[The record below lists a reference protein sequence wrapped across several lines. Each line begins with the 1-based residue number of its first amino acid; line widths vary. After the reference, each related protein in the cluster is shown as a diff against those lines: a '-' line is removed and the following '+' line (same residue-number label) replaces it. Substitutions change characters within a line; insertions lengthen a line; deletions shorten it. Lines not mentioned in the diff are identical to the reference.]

1 MRKEMSDVTK
11 RIVTGLCK
19 YVLLFCI
26 IAYIYCVYSYS
37 STKDV
42 PFEKTKEALLNS
54 MNDES
59 IQNLMDVSSR
69 GLKRYYGF
77 NAAEYDGV
85 MMYIGNNGLSAEEI
99 LLIKVN
105 DEKQMNELEA
115 AIKQRMKT
123 RIKDFE
129 NYAPDQAQLLREAEL
144 IIKGKY
150 IFLAV
155 SENADKYKRVFL
167 KLI

>member
-26 IAYIYCVYSYS
+26 IAYIYWVYSYS

-59 IQNLMDVSSR
+59 IQNMMDVSSR
-69 GLKRYYGF
+69 GLK
-77 NAAEYDGV
+77 
-85 MMYIGNNGLSAEEI
+85 MYIGNNGLSAEEI

>member
-1 MRKEMSDVTK
+1 
-11 RIVTGLCK
+11 
-19 YVLLFCI
+19 
-26 IAYIYCVYSYS
+26 
-37 STKDV
+37 
-42 PFEKTKEALLNS
+42 
-54 MNDES
+54 
-59 IQNLMDVSSR
+59 
-69 GLKRYYGF
+69 
-77 NAAEYDGV
+77 
-85 MMYIGNNGLSAEEI
+85 MYIGNNGLSAEEI

-105 DEKQMNELEA
+105 DEKQMNELAA